1 MMGDRSPNSAIG
13 KILSYLPLGLS
24 PPSMELRQFLADRA
38 LSEILARAKPI
49 LGQDDGPNRPWSDW
63 MSSVPDSTRIVNM
76 SIPGTHDSATWD
88 YSQDRQDEL
97 KKYTGNIPSAVF
109 FHCQERSLVQS
120 LNDGVRAFDLRVAYN
135 PGNDTIG
142 FWHGTALLGPTS
154 TLQDIL
160 FGLYAWLLAHP
171 TETVLVSIN
180 YEEGSKTVYDK
191 KFEELL
197 FATLN
202 NDAGKKFW
210 FMPAGKLGTLGQ
222 ARGKLILLQRFT
234 YKFLDASAMNPFGI
248 HLGADHWTANG
259 GDIHLVYNEK
269 PRRVAYIEDKF
280 KPQVPPNS
288 GAETTISSKF
298 DAVVSHLNR
307 AIDGVP
313 HQPDVEEGLYIT
325 FSSAFA
331 DYESESPLTPNII
344 ALGTK
349 STSGMNERLHSWISE
364 RKGVRF
370 GVILMDFYHSEPNL
384 VRGIITRN
392 PGFS

>member
-1 MMGDRSPNSAIG
+1 CGRMQHPIG
-13 KILSYLPLGLS
+13 CIFSLPRTL
-24 PPSMELRQFLADRA
+24 
-38 LSEILARAKPI
+38 
-49 LGQDDGPNRPWSDW
+49 
-63 MSSVPDSTRIVNM
+63 
-76 SIPGTHDSATWD
+76 
-88 YSQDRQDEL
+88 
-97 KKYTGNIPSAVF
+97 
-109 FHCQERSLVQS
+109 LVQS

-210 FMPAGKLGTLGQ
+210 FMPAGK
-222 ARGKLILLQRFT
+222 
-234 YKFLDASAMNPFGI
+234 
-248 HLGADHWTANG
+248 
-259 GDIHLVYNEK
+259 
-269 PRRVAYIEDKF
+269 DKF

-384 VRGIITRN
+384 VREIITRN